1 MGAALKPLLKRLAVG
16 SPAALPTLDLD
27 FLAQTYRVSDGA
39 GGMSSVAFADLITF
53 TRSSTAWRFNAS
65 GVLEQVTSSQPRF
78 DYDPAALQPGGL
90 LIEEQRTNLLIQ
102 SDDYSVSSWTKSLA
116 AVESSSVVSPA
127 GGLMQKLVDSTTNDL
142 HSLYQICSITGSTA
156 YCYSVHAKQGERR
169 YVFLNIGSSRS
180 QCAVAAFD
188 LQTGTLLRTY
198 NNGNTWAGIAAGVIN
213 CGNGVYRLWVSATSP
228 AGATSGNPAIWL
240 VSDGAVA
247 SAIPIYAGDG
257 ASGAYLWRQQFEP
270 GAFPTSTTP
279 TTSAQVT
286 RAADVASVNTLS
298 PWFNPDEGT
307 LFVEGAPL
315 SVAGPVKRA
324 AAFTNG
330 TQQNR
335 IVLDLAANTGITEYL
350 VTASGVSMASITSA
364 AIGTAGTIR
373 MAGVYGATDYRM
385 AAKGALGTGTAPGG
399 AVPAITKLELGALV
413 GAQFFNGHIRRI
425 RYWPR
430 RLFDNELQRI
440 TA

>member
-16 SPAALPTLDLD
+16 SPAALPTLDLG
-27 FLAQTYRVSDGA
+27 FLAQTYKVSDGA

-53 TRSSTAWRFNAS
+53 TRSSAAWRFNAS
-65 GVLEQVTSSQPRF
+65 GVLEQVAANQPRF
-78 DYDPAALQPGGL
+78 DYDPVTLAPRGL
-90 LIEEQRTNLLIQ
+90 LVEEQRTNLFLN
-102 SDDYSVSSWTKSLA
+102 SASVN
-116 AVESSSVVSPA
+116 
-127 GGLMQKLVDSTTNDL
+127 LMTTNSGATVTVDAAL
-142 HSLYQICSITGSTA
+142 APDGTMTA
-156 YCYSVHAKQGERR
+156 DQVNMTAS
-169 YVFLNIGSSRS
+169 
-180 QCAVAAFD
+180 AAS
-188 LQTGTLLRTY
+188 
-198 NNGNTWAGIAAGVIN
+198 
-213 CGNGVYRLWVSATSP
+213 GVYRTGVITSAAQHVLSVFLRFVSGADSIVRIGIEGTAYTTPGYLNVDLATGQVVSLST
-228 AGATSGNPAIWL
+228 GATAFVTHLGGSL
-240 VSDGAVA
+240 YRVAVTQ
-247 SAIPIYAGDG
+247 IPSQ
-257 ASGAYLWRQQFEP
+257 SGAHNVVIYSGTTNAKQIIAWGLQVEQ
-270 GAFPTSTTP
+270 GAFPTSYIP
-279 TTSAQVT
+279 TTSTQVT
-286 RAADVASVNTLS
+286 RAADVAGVNTLS

-430 RLFDNELQRI
+430 RLFDNELQGI